1 MDFGEW
7 RQMEASTAHDE
18 CVDQRNHFERAQQQ
32 HEEEEVDEVGDEHRR
47 KVIWK
52 LLKE

>member
-1 MDFGEW
+1 MV
-7 RQMEASTAHDE
+7 AIAVATAMGDDTEYVDDVDADE
-18 CVDQRNHFERAQQQ
+18 D
-32 HEEEEVDEVGDEHRR
+32 EVDEVGDEHRR